1 MTQINDIEIKKE
13 LFLASLMHDLK
24 NPLQAQISCLNQ
36 LNKNCFGK
44 ITTEQAEI
52 IDLILESSLYMQK
65 LIEKFLL
72 TYKNEN
78 TLLQLDKNYFN
89 LENLIKICIR
99 ENSALSEEKNLK
111 IIFNSNINNNLIY
124 ADEKEI
130 RRVVENILNNQINYA
145 YKHTEIKI
153 NLHITNNK
161 YICTFE
167 NNSPEINEKTK
178 KEIFEKLKSTDIT
191 KQKISF
197 GLGLYLCKQIIEA
210 HRGEIYLESNG
221 NQNKFI
227 FELAI
232 K

>member
-78 TLLQLDKNYFN
+78 TLLQLDKNQR
-89 LENLIKICIR
+89 CH
-99 ENSALSEEKNLK
+99 
-111 IIFNSNINNNLIY
+111 
-124 ADEKEI
+124 
-130 RRVVENILNNQINYA
+130 Q
-145 YKHTEIKI
+145 KH
-153 NLHITNNK
+153 
-161 YICTFE
+161 F
-167 NNSPEINEKTK
+167 
-178 KEIFEKLKSTDIT
+178 
-191 KQKISF
+191 
-197 GLGLYLCKQIIEA
+197 
-210 HRGEIYLESNG
+210 
-221 NQNKFI
+221 
-227 FELAI
+227 
-232 K
+232 